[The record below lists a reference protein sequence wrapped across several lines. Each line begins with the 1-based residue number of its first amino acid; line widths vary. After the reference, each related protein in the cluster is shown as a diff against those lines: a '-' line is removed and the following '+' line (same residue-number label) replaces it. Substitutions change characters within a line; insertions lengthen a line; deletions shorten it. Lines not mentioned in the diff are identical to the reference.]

1 MYASY
6 EGVIFGAVTS
16 RRRKPLRKIV
26 EAFLAVRTVR
36 TFDDTGYPLYR
47 VNFYQ
52 VFLSIL

>member
-6 EGVIFGAVTS
+6 EGMIFGAVTS